1 MKVYAIIY
9 KTTCLV
15 NGKIYIGQHFVKSQ
29 KTLDP
34 WYIGSGKPKFER
46 ALNKYGVDNFK
57 REIICKVTVF
67 DIALINFLEEFF
79 ITKYQSRNDDIGY
92 NILKGSVSECN
103 PMSLKEV
110 RLKVSKSMKRL
121 FKDPRNNPMY
131 GKKQSEET
139 RRKIANKAK
148 GRQSPRKGVKLSE
161 ETKQRI
167 REGVKAKCSS
177 DEFRQKLS
185 DSHKGILLGE
195 KSPNFGKFLIN
206 NGNISKMHP
215 KYKPIPRGW
224 RKGGLPRRV
233 IIQK

>member
-1 MKVYAIIY
+1 M
-9 KTTCLV
+9 
-15 NGKIYIGQHFVKSQ
+15 
-29 KTLDP
+29 
-34 WYIGSGKPKFER
+34 
-46 ALNKYGVDNFK
+46 NKYGVDNFK
-57 REIICKVTVF
+57 REIICKITVF

-161 ETKQRI
+161 ETKTKNKR
-167 REGVKAKCSS
+167 RSE
-177 DEFRQKLS
+177 
-185 DSHKGILLGE
+185 
-195 KSPNFGKFLIN
+195 
-206 NGNISKMHP
+206 SKMFE
-215 KYKPIPRGW
+215 
-224 RKGGLPRRV
+224 
-233 IIQK
+233 

>member
-46 ALNKYGVDNFK
+46 ALNKYGADNFK
-57 REIICKVTVF
+57 RDIICKVTVF

-92 NILKGSVSECN
+92 NILNGSVAECN
-103 PMSLKEV
+103 PMSLKGV

-206 NGNISKMHP
+206 NGNASKMHP
-215 KYKPIPRGW
+215 KDKPIPRGW

>member
-9 KTTCLV
+9 KTTCLI

-46 ALNKYGVDNFK
+46 ALNKYGAKNFK
-57 REIICKVTVF
+57 RDIICKITVC

-79 ITKYQSRNDDIGY
+79 INKYNSRNDAIGY
-92 NILKGSVSECN
+92 NILKGSVAECN

-110 RLKVSKSMKRL
+110 RLKVSKSMKEL

-131 GKKQSEET
+131 GKKQSEEA
-139 RRKIANKAK
+139 RNKISEKAK
-148 GRQSPRKGVKLSE
+148 GRKSTRKGVKLSD

-167 REGVKAKCSS
+167 REGVKARCSS
-177 DEFRQKLS
+177 EEFRQKLS

-206 NGNISKMHP
+206 NGKISRMHP
-215 KYKPIPRGW
+215 KNKPIPRGW